1 MNMWRHLRELLAA
14 RELLFAL
21 VRRDVLAK
29 YKQAFMGVMW
39 AILQPLVLMVMF
51 TMVFSRFAR
60 VPSEGIPYTIFA
72 YTALLPWGFFAGG
85 IAAACGS
92 IVGNTSLIIKIR
104 MPTDVFPFS
113 AILARGVDLAISTVV
128 FIGMMLIYHV
138 SPNMTMLWVV
148 PLMLTQLL
156 LMAGIGLLLSSMAVF
171 YRDINFGIGMFMQ
184 MWMFASPVAYPISIV
199 PERYL
204 GIYMLNPMVTIMDGY
219 RKAVL
224 HAEVPDLERLGVVF
238 VAASILFIFSY
249 WFFKHQEGKFADL
262 I

>member
-1 MNMWRHLRELLAA
+1 MNIWSALRTLIAA

-29 YKQAFMGVMW
+29 YKQAFMGIMW

-51 TMVFSRFAR
+51 TMVFSRFAK
-60 VPSEGIPYTIFA
+60 VPSEGIPYPIFT
-72 YTALLPWGFFAGG
+72 YTALLPWGFFSGG

-92 IVGNTSLIIKIR
+92 VVGNTSLIIKIK
-104 MPTDVFPFS
+104 MPTEVFPFS
-113 AILARGVDLAISTVV
+113 AIVARSVDLAVSTVV
-128 FIGMMLIYHV
+128 FIGMMLIYRI
-138 SPNMTMLWVV
+138 SPNMTMLWII
-148 PLMLTQLL
+148 PLMLIQFLM
-156 LMAGIGLLLSSMAVF
+156 MAGIGLFLSSLAVF

-199 PERYL
+199 PEKYL
-204 GIYMLNPMVTIMDGY
+204 GLYMLNPMATIMDGY
-219 RKAVL
+219 RKAIL

-238 VAASILFIFSY
+238 VAASVFFVFSY
-249 WFFKHQEGKFADL
+249 WFFKTQEGKFADL